1 MELPA
6 AGEHVFAVEGIEKK
20 RIRKGKIEYLVKWRG
35 WSPKYNT
42 WEPEENILDPRL
54 LLAFQHRERQEQ
66 LMGYRK
72 RGPKP
77 KHLLLQVPSF
87 ARRSSIPAGFEDT
100 SPDVEDIP
108 KSDHIQVQRP
118 QPQQYQLN
126 SKKHHQYQ
134 PSSQEVPADQLTNS
148 KKKYIYQLNS
158 KKHHH
163 YEPDPNMYDTQ
174 ASRLKKVVKVQEA
187 GNKPANPG
195 WNLPLAL
202 QQKWVRDKDTG
213 CLSKVKELAVE
224 VRKPVPKEGV
234 SEHAL
239 KPDPKDA
246 TLPSSVSSKMKIIKN
261 KNKNGRIV
269 IVMSK
274 YMDSHKV
281 HGAKGKHGESSNG
294 EKIQSG
300 GENNEGHRTKIVE
313 NGIPKEICGSS
324 SLPAADH
331 PQKCSPKDRHFFK
344 PSPSTAEEY
353 NTEVARGQADLP
365 DDLPLQLTASSPST
379 SWPADANI
387 PTPTIMDHIKI
398 PSYSSSRKRKLSN
411 PVDERTVSKSCLTSR
426 SLSVPSAGVDPP
438 QEKPMDLHCSGRSST
453 YAYDAMDCG
462 DQEEP
467 IDLSCPKTK
476 RLTEPETQPEL
487 LTQTEPQP
495 ELVKQPELQSE
506 LVKQPELQPEL
517 VKQPEPQPEL
527 VKQPELQPELVKQPE
542 PQPELVKQPEP
553 QPELVK
559 QPELQPELVKQ
570 PELQPELQKQPEP
583 QLELVKE
590 PELQPELVKQPEPQ
604 LELVK
609 QPELQPELQKQPE
622 LQPELVK
629 QPEPQPELQARPVDK
644 DVPEDTQKSSKAGPA
659 EKIRPFMGNIIITD
673 ITTNSLT
680 VTFKEYV
687 SF

>member
-54 LLAFQHRERQEQ
+54 LVAFQYRERQEQ

-87 ARRSSIPAGFEDT
+87 ARRSSIPAGFEDS
-100 SPDVEDIP
+100 SPDVEDSP
-108 KSDHIQVQRP
+108 KSDAVPVQRC

-134 PSSQEVPADQLTNS
+134 PSSQELPVDQLANS

-163 YEPDPNMYDTQ
+163 YEPDPNMYDAQ
-174 ASRLKKVVKVQEA
+174 ASKLKKVVKVQEA
-187 GNKPANPG
+187 ASKPANPG

-224 VRKPVPKEGV
+224 VRKPAPKDAE
-234 SEHAL
+234 SEQAL
-239 KPDPKDA
+239 KPNPKDA

-274 YMDSHKV
+274 YMDSNKV
-281 HGAKGKHGESSNG
+281 HGAKGKHGESSSG
-294 EKIQSG
+294 EKTQSG
-300 GENNEGHRTKIVE
+300 QPSENRSKMVE
-313 NGIPKEICGSS
+313 NGIPKEICSSS
-324 SLPAADH
+324 SLPTADH

-365 DDLPLQLTASSPST
+365 DDLPLQLTASSPPT
-379 SWPADANI
+379 SWPADGNV
-387 PTPTIMDHIKI
+387 PTSTIMDHIRI
-398 PSYSSSRKRKLSN
+398 PSYPSSRKRKLTE
-411 PVDERTVSKSCLTSR
+411 PVDERRVSKTMLASR
-426 SLSVPSAGVDPP
+426 SLGVSSTALSPP
-438 QEKPMDLHCSGRSST
+438 QDKPMDLHCTGRITT
-453 YAYDAMDCG
+453 YAMDYG
-462 DQEEP
+462 GQEEP
-467 IDLSCPKTK
+467 MDLSCPKTK
-476 RLTEPETQPEL
+476 RQTQPEIQPDNEL
-487 LTQTEPQP
+487 EPQP
-495 ELVKQPELQSE
+495 EPAPQLEAQTP
-506 LVKQPELQPEL
+506 PAP
-517 VKQPEPQPEL
+517 QPEPSPT
-527 VKQPELQPELVKQPE
+527 PT
-542 PQPELVKQPEP
+542 
-553 QPELVK
+553 
-559 QPELQPELVKQ
+559 
-570 PELQPELQKQPEP
+570 
-583 QLELVKE
+583 
-590 PELQPELVKQPEPQ
+590 
-604 LELVK
+604 
-609 QPELQPELQKQPE
+609 
-622 LQPELVK
+622 
-629 QPEPQPELQARPVDK
+629 AS
-644 DVPEDTQKSSKAGPA
+644 EDTQKKTKAAPA
-659 EKIRPFMGNIIITD
+659 KRMSPFMGNIIITD
-673 ITTNSLT
+673 VTTNSLT

>member
-54 LLAFQHRERQEQ
+54 LVAFQHRERQEQ
-66 LMGYRK
+66 QMGYRK

-87 ARRSSIPAGFEDT
+87 ARRSSIPAGFEET
-100 SPDVEDIP
+100 SQDGEGIL
-108 KSDHIQVQRP
+108 KSEPVQVQRS

-134 PSSQEVPADQLTNS
+134 PSSQEVPADQLISS
-148 KKKYIYQLNS
+148 KKKFIYQLNS

-163 YEPDPNMYDTQ
+163 YEPDPSMYDPQ
-174 ASRLKKVVKVQEA
+174 ASRLKEVVKVQETA
-187 GNKPANPG
+187 SKPANPG

-224 VRKPVPKEGV
+224 VRKPAVKEAE

-239 KPDPKDA
+239 KPNPKDA
-246 TLPSSVSSKMKIIKN
+246 TLPSAISSKMKIIKN

-274 YMDSHKV
+274 YMDSNKV
-281 HGAKGKHGESSNG
+281 HGAKGKHGESSRE
-294 EKIQSG
+294 EKPQNIKPP
-300 GENNEGHRTKIVE
+300 ENNPPHRIKMVEHPE
-313 NGIPKEICGSS
+313 NGIPKEICNGS
-324 SLPAADH
+324 SLPTAEH
-331 PQKCSPKDRHFFK
+331 PIKCSPKDRHFSK

-365 DDLPLQLTASSPST
+365 DDLPLQLTASSPPA
-379 SWPADANI
+379 SWAVDTNI
-387 PTPTIMDHIKI
+387 PTPTAVDQIRI
-398 PSYSSSRKRKLSN
+398 PSFPNDRKRKLSD
-411 PVDERTVSKSCLTSR
+411 PVESRNVSKAYLTSR
-426 SLSVPSAGVDPP
+426 SFSVPSTVVTPP
-438 QEKPMDLHCSGRSST
+438 QDKPMDLHCSDRRLSST
-453 YAYDAMDCG
+453 CTYEVMDSG
-462 DQEEP
+462 SQEEP
-467 IDLSCPKTK
+467 MDLSCPKTK
-476 RLTEPETQPEL
+476 KLAEPETQ
-487 LTQTEPQP
+487 
-495 ELVKQPELQSE
+495 SE
-506 LVKQPELQPEL
+506 ME
-517 VKQPEPQPEL
+517 PEPGPA
-527 VKQPELQPELVKQPE
+527 VKDTP
-542 PQPELVKQPEP
+542 
-553 QPELVK
+553 
-559 QPELQPELVKQ
+559 
-570 PELQPELQKQPEP
+570 
-583 QLELVKE
+583 
-590 PELQPELVKQPEPQ
+590 
-604 LELVK
+604 
-609 QPELQPELQKQPE
+609 
-622 LQPELVK
+622 
-629 QPEPQPELQARPVDK
+629 PVA
-644 DVPEDTQKSSKAGPA
+644 EDTQQSTEKSKEAPA
-659 EKIRPFMGNIIITD
+659 KKISPFMGNIIITD

>member
-54 LLAFQHRERQEQ
+54 LVAFQHRERQEQ

-87 ARRSSIPAGFEDT
+87 ARRSSIPAGFEE
-100 SPDVEDIP
+100 SPDAEGSL
-108 KSDHIQVQRP
+108 KSDPVHVQRP

-134 PSSQEVPADQLTNS
+134 PSSQEVPPDQLTNG
-148 KKKYIYQLNS
+148 KRKFIYQLNS

-163 YEPDPNMYDTQ
+163 YEPDPNMYDAQ
-174 ASRLKKVVKVQEA
+174 ASRLKEVVKVQETTS
-187 GNKPANPG
+187 KPANPG

-224 VRKPVPKEGV
+224 ARKPAVKEPE

-239 KPDPKDA
+239 KPNPKDA
-246 TLPSSVSSKMKIIKN
+246 TLPSSISSKMKIIKN

-274 YMDSHKV
+274 YMDNKV
-281 HGAKGKHGESSNG
+281 HGAKGKHGESSSH
-294 EKIQSG
+294 EKPQNANPS
-300 GENNEGHRTKIVE
+300 ENNPAHTKMLEHLE
-313 NGIPKEICGSS
+313 NGIPKEIGNGS
-324 SLPAADH
+324 SLPAAEH
-331 PQKCSPKDRHFFK
+331 PIKCSPKDRHFSK

-365 DDLPLQLTASSPST
+365 DDLPLQLTASSPLT
-379 SWPADANI
+379 SWAVDTNI
-387 PTPTIMDHIKI
+387 PTPTAVDQIRI
-398 PSYSSSRKRKLSN
+398 PSFPSDRKRKLSD
-411 PVDERTVSKSCLTSR
+411 PVEDRSVSKTYLASR
-426 SLSVPSAGVDPP
+426 SFSVPSAVVTPP
-438 QEKPMDLHCSGRSST
+438 QDAPMDLHCSVPRHSSSST
-453 YAYDAMDCG
+453 CTYEVMDSG
-462 DQEEP
+462 SQEEP
-467 IDLSCPKTK
+467 MDLSCPKTK
-476 RLTEPETQPEL
+476 KQGEPE
-487 LTQTEPQP
+487 
-495 ELVKQPELQSE
+495 V
-506 LVKQPELQPEL
+506 
-517 VKQPEPQPEL
+517 QPEPEPA
-527 VKQPELQPELVKQPE
+527 VKHNP
-542 PQPELVKQPEP
+542 
-553 QPELVK
+553 
-559 QPELQPELVKQ
+559 
-570 PELQPELQKQPEP
+570 
-583 QLELVKE
+583 
-590 PELQPELVKQPEPQ
+590 
-604 LELVK
+604 
-609 QPELQPELQKQPE
+609 
-622 LQPELVK
+622 
-629 QPEPQPELQARPVDK
+629 PV
-644 DVPEDTQKSSKAGPA
+644 VEDTQKAT
-659 EKIRPFMGNIIITD
+659 EKSEEAPVKKISPFMGNIIITD

>member
-54 LLAFQHRERQEQ
+54 LVAFQHRERQEQ

-87 ARRSSIPAGFEDT
+87 ARRSSIPAGFEET
-100 SPDVEDIP
+100 SPDADGNT
-108 KSDHIQVQRP
+108 KSDLIQVQRS

-134 PSSQEVPADQLTNS
+134 PSSQEVPADQLANS
-148 KKKYIYQLNS
+148 KKKFIYQLNS

-174 ASRLKKVVKVQEA
+174 ASRLKEVVKVQESA
-187 GNKPANPG
+187 NKPSNPG

-224 VRKPVPKEGV
+224 VRKPAVKEAE

-239 KPDPKDA
+239 KPNPKDA
-246 TLPSSVSSKMKIIKN
+246 TLPNSGNSKMKIIKN

-274 YMDSHKV
+274 YMDSNKV
-281 HGAKGKHGESSNG
+281 HGTKGKHGESSRE
-294 EKIQSG
+294 EKPQNTKPS
-300 GENNEGHRTKIVE
+300 ENNPANRTKMVEHPE
-313 NGIPKEICGSS
+313 NGIPKEFCNGSS
-324 SLPAADH
+324 LSVAEH
-331 PQKCSPKDRHFFK
+331 PIKCSPKDRHFSK

-365 DDLPLQLTASSPST
+365 DDLPLQLTASSPPT
-379 SWPADANI
+379 SWPVDTNI
-387 PTPTIMDHIKI
+387 PTITAVDQIRI
-398 PSYSSSRKRKLSN
+398 PSFPGDRKRKLSD
-411 PVDERTVSKSCLTSR
+411 PVEDRSVAKIYLTSR
-426 SLSVPSAGVDPP
+426 SFSGPSTVVTPP
-438 QEKPMDLHCSGRSST
+438 QDKPMDLHCSGTRQSST
-453 YAYDAMDCG
+453 CTYEAMG
-462 DQEEP
+462 SQEEP
-467 IDLSCPKTK
+467 MDLSCPKAK
-476 RLTEPETQPEL
+476 KNVEAEI
-487 LTQTEPQP
+487 
-495 ELVKQPELQSE
+495 
-506 LVKQPELQPEL
+506 
-517 VKQPEPQPEL
+517 QPEPEYEPVLEPA
-527 VKQPELQPELVKQPE
+527 VKDTPPMT
-542 PQPELVKQPEP
+542 
-553 QPELVK
+553 
-559 QPELQPELVKQ
+559 
-570 PELQPELQKQPEP
+570 
-583 QLELVKE
+583 
-590 PELQPELVKQPEPQ
+590 
-604 LELVK
+604 
-609 QPELQPELQKQPE
+609 
-622 LQPELVK
+622 
-629 QPEPQPELQARPVDK
+629 
-644 DVPEDTQKSSKAGPA
+644 EDTQKST
-659 EKIRPFMGNIIITD
+659 EKSTEAPVEKTPFMGNIIITD

>member
-54 LLAFQHRERQEQ
+54 LVAFQHRERQEQ

-77 KHLLLQVPSF
+77 KHLILQVPSF
-87 ARRSSIPAGFEDT
+87 ARRSCIPAGFEESSQDAEA
-100 SPDVEDIP
+100 SF
-108 KSDHIQVQRP
+108 KSDPVPVQRP

-134 PSSQEVPADQLTNS
+134 PSSQEIPTDQPTNG
-148 KKKYIYQLNS
+148 KKKFIYQLNS

-163 YEPDPNMYDTQ
+163 YEPDPSMYDAQ
-174 ASRLKKVVKVQEA
+174 ASRLKEVVKVQEPA
-187 GNKPANPG
+187 SKPANPG

-224 VRKPVPKEGV
+224 VRKTAVKDAE

-239 KPDPKDA
+239 KPNPKDA
-246 TLPSSVSSKMKIIKN
+246 TLPSTLSSKMKIIKN

-274 YMDSHKV
+274 YMDSNKV
-281 HGAKGKHGESSNG
+281 HGAKGKHGESSG
-294 EKIQSG
+294 EVKPQNAKPS
-300 GENNEGHRTKIVE
+300 ENNPAHTTKMVEHPE
-313 NGIPKEICGSS
+313 NGIPKELRNGG
-324 SLPAADH
+324 SLPGAEH
-331 PQKCSPKDRHFFK
+331 PIKCSPKDRHFSK

-365 DDLPLQLTASSPST
+365 DDLPLQLTASSPMT
-379 SWPADANI
+379 SWAVDTNI
-387 PTPTIMDHIKI
+387 PTPTSVDHIRI
-398 PSYSSSRKRKLSN
+398 PSFTSDRKRKISD
-411 PVDERTVSKSCLTSR
+411 PADDRSVSKTYLTSR
-426 SLSVPSAGVDPP
+426 SFSVPSTVVTPP
-438 QEKPMDLHCSGRSST
+438 QDKPMDLHCSGPRHSST
-453 YAYDAMDCG
+453 CTYEATDS
-462 DQEEP
+462 QEEP
-467 IDLSCPKTK
+467 MDLSCPKTK
-476 RLTEPETQPEL
+476 KQEEIQPEI
-487 LTQTEPQP
+487 
-495 ELVKQPELQSE
+495 
-506 LVKQPELQPEL
+506 
-517 VKQPEPQPEL
+517 QPEP
-527 VKQPELQPELVKQPE
+527 E
-542 PQPELVKQPEP
+542 PAVTNAP
-553 QPELVK
+553 
-559 QPELQPELVKQ
+559 
-570 PELQPELQKQPEP
+570 
-583 QLELVKE
+583 
-590 PELQPELVKQPEPQ
+590 
-604 LELVK
+604 
-609 QPELQPELQKQPE
+609 
-622 LQPELVK
+622 
-629 QPEPQPELQARPVDK
+629 PVI
-644 DVPEDTQKSSKAGPA
+644 EDEQKSKEKPA
-659 EKIRPFMGNIIITD
+659 KKISPFMGNIIITD

>member
-54 LLAFQHRERQEQ
+54 LVAFQHRERQEQ

-87 ARRSSIPAGFEDT
+87 ARRSSIPAGFEET
-100 SPDVEDIP
+100 SQDAEGNL
-108 KSDHIQVQRP
+108 KSDPIQAQQRS

-134 PSSQEVPADQLTNS
+134 PSSQEVPGDQLASN
-148 KKKYIYQLNS
+148 KKKFIYQLNS

-174 ASRLKKVVKVQEA
+174 ASRLKEVVKVQEA
-187 GNKPANPG
+187 ASKPANPG

-202 QQKWVRDKDTG
+202 QQKWIRDKDTG
-213 CLSKVKELAVE
+213 CLNKVKELAVE
-224 VRKPVPKEGV
+224 VRKPAVKEAE

-239 KPDPKDA
+239 KPNPKDA
-246 TLPSSVSSKMKIIKN
+246 TLPSAISSKMKIIKN

-274 YMDSHKV
+274 YMDSNKV
-281 HGAKGKHGESSNG
+281 HGAKGKHGESSREDKPQNM
-294 EKIQSG
+294 KTS
-300 GENNEGHRTKIVE
+300 ENNPAHATKLEEHLE
-313 NGIPKEICGSS
+313 NGIPKEICNGSS
-324 SLPAADH
+324 LSVAEH
-331 PQKCSPKDRHFFK
+331 PIKCSPKDRHFSK

-365 DDLPLQLTASSPST
+365 DDLPLQLTASSPLT
-379 SWPADANI
+379 SWAVDTNI
-387 PTPTIMDHIKI
+387 PTPTAVDQIRI
-398 PSYSSSRKRKLSN
+398 PSFPADRKRKLSD
-411 PVDERTVSKSCLTSR
+411 PVEDRSVSKIYLSSR
-426 SLSVPSAGVDPP
+426 SFSVPSTVVTPP
-438 QEKPMDLHCSGRSST
+438 QDKPMDLHCNGPRQSSVCT
-453 YAYDAMDCG
+453 YEDLG
-462 DQEEP
+462 SQEEP
-467 IDLSCPKTK
+467 MDLSCPKTNK
-476 RLTEPETQPEL
+476 QAQAETPPEPEPA
-487 LTQTEPQP
+487 
-495 ELVKQPELQSE
+495 VKDAP
-506 LVKQPELQPEL
+506 
-517 VKQPEPQPEL
+517 
-527 VKQPELQPELVKQPE
+527 
-542 PQPELVKQPEP
+542 
-553 QPELVK
+553 
-559 QPELQPELVKQ
+559 
-570 PELQPELQKQPEP
+570 
-583 QLELVKE
+583 
-590 PELQPELVKQPEPQ
+590 
-604 LELVK
+604 
-609 QPELQPELQKQPE
+609 
-622 LQPELVK
+622 
-629 QPEPQPELQARPVDK
+629 PVT
-644 DVPEDTQKSSKAGPA
+644 EDTQISTEASKEAPVK
-659 EKIRPFMGNIIITD
+659 KISPFMGNIIITD

>member
-87 ARRSSIPAGFEDT
+87 ARRSSIPASLEEISQDAEG
-100 SPDVEDIP
+100 SL
-108 KSDHIQVQRP
+108 KSDPIQVQRS

-134 PSSQEVPADQLTNS
+134 PSNQEVPADQLING
-148 KKKYIYQLNS
+148 KKKFIYQLNS

-163 YEPDPNMYDTQ
+163 YEPDPNMYDPQ
-174 ASRLKKVVKVQEA
+174 ASRLKEVVKVQEPA
-187 GNKPANPG
+187 SKPANPG

-202 QQKWVRDKDTG
+202 QQKWIRDKDTG

-224 VRKPVPKEGV
+224 VRKPAVKEAE

-239 KPDPKDA
+239 KPNPKDA
-246 TLPSSVSSKMKIIKN
+246 SLPSAISSKMKIIKN

-274 YMDSHKV
+274 YMDSNKV
-281 HGAKGKHGESSNG
+281 HGAKGKHGESSRE
-294 EKIQSG
+294 EKPQNTKPS
-300 GENNEGHRTKIVE
+300 ENNPAHRTKMVEHPE
-313 NGIPKEICGSS
+313 NGIPKEICNGSP
-324 SLPAADH
+324 LPAAEH
-331 PQKCSPKDRHFFK
+331 PIKCSPKDRHFSK

-365 DDLPLQLTASSPST
+365 DDLPLQLTASSPPA
-379 SWPADANI
+379 SWAVDNNI
-387 PTPTIMDHIKI
+387 LTPTALDQIRI
-398 PSYSSSRKRKLSN
+398 PSFPSDRKRKLSN
-411 PVDERTVSKSCLTSR
+411 PVENMNVSKVFLTSR
-426 SLSVPSAGVDPP
+426 SISVPGTVVMPP
-438 QEKPMDLHCSGRSST
+438 QDKPMDLHCSSRRHSSAST
-453 YAYDAMDCG
+453 HEVMDSG
-462 DQEEP
+462 SQEEP
-467 IDLSCPKTK
+467 MDLSCPKTK
-476 RLTEPETQPEL
+476 KLVEPEVQPEL
-487 LTQTEPQP
+487 EA
-495 ELVKQPELQSE
+495 K
-506 LVKQPELQPEL
+506 
-517 VKQPEPQPEL
+517 PEPA
-527 VKQPELQPELVKQPE
+527 VKDTP
-542 PQPELVKQPEP
+542 
-553 QPELVK
+553 
-559 QPELQPELVKQ
+559 
-570 PELQPELQKQPEP
+570 
-583 QLELVKE
+583 
-590 PELQPELVKQPEPQ
+590 
-604 LELVK
+604 
-609 QPELQPELQKQPE
+609 
-622 LQPELVK
+622 
-629 QPEPQPELQARPVDK
+629 PVS
-644 DVPEDTQKSSKAGPA
+644 EDTQKSA
-659 EKIRPFMGNIIITD
+659 EKSKEAPVKKISPFMGNIIITD

>member
-54 LLAFQHRERQEQ
+54 LVAFQHRERQEQ

-87 ARRSSIPAGFEDT
+87 ARRSCIPAGFEESSQDAEV
-100 SPDVEDIP
+100 SI
-108 KSDHIQVQRP
+108 KSDPIPVQRP

-134 PSSQEVPADQLTNS
+134 PSSQEVPADQPTNG
-148 KKKYIYQLNS
+148 KKKFIYQLNS

-163 YEPDPNMYDTQ
+163 YEPDPNMYDAQ
-174 ASRLKKVVKVQEA
+174 ASRLKEVVKVQEPA
-187 GNKPANPG
+187 SKPANPG

-202 QQKWVRDKDTG
+202 QQKWIRDKDTG

-224 VRKPVPKEGV
+224 MRKPAVKDAE

-239 KPDPKDA
+239 KPNPKDA
-246 TLPSSVSSKMKIIKN
+246 TLPSAISSKMKIIKN

-274 YMDSHKV
+274 YMDGNKV
-281 HGAKGKHGESSNG
+281 HGAKGKHGESSSEVKPQNT
-294 EKIQSG
+294 KPS
-300 GENNEGHRTKIVE
+300 ENNPAHTTKIVEHPE
-313 NGIPKEICGSS
+313 NGIPKELCNGR
-324 SLPAADH
+324 SLPAAEH
-331 PQKCSPKDRHFFK
+331 PIKCSPKDRHFSK

-365 DDLPLQLTASSPST
+365 DDLPLQLTASSPMT
-379 SWPADANI
+379 SWAVDTNI
-387 PTPTIMDHIKI
+387 PTPTSVEQIRI
-398 PSYSSSRKRKLSN
+398 PSFPNDRKRKLSD
-411 PVDERTVSKSCLTSR
+411 PAEDRSVSKTYLASR
-426 SLSVPSAGVDPP
+426 SFSVPSTVVTPP
-438 QEKPMDLHCSGRSST
+438 QDKPMDLHCNGPRHSST
-453 YAYDAMDCG
+453 STFEVVDSG
-462 DQEEP
+462 SQEEP
-467 IDLSCPKTK
+467 MDLSCPKTK
-476 RLTEPETQPEL
+476 KQVEPEI
-487 LTQTEPQP
+487 
-495 ELVKQPELQSE
+495 
-506 LVKQPELQPEL
+506 
-517 VKQPEPQPEL
+517 QPEP
-527 VKQPELQPELVKQPE
+527 E
-542 PQPELVKQPEP
+542 PAVTNTP
-553 QPELVK
+553 
-559 QPELQPELVKQ
+559 
-570 PELQPELQKQPEP
+570 
-583 QLELVKE
+583 
-590 PELQPELVKQPEPQ
+590 
-604 LELVK
+604 
-609 QPELQPELQKQPE
+609 
-622 LQPELVK
+622 
-629 QPEPQPELQARPVDK
+629 PVM
-644 DVPEDTQKSSKAGPA
+644 EDTQQSTEKSKEAPVKNTIS
-659 EKIRPFMGNIIITD
+659 PFMGNIIITD

>member
-54 LLAFQHRERQEQ
+54 LVAFQHRERQEQ

-87 ARRSSIPAGFEDT
+87 ARRSSIPAGLEDT
-100 SPDVEDIP
+100 SPDVEDCP
-108 KSDHIQVQRP
+108 KSDPVPVQRP

-134 PSSQEVPADQLTNS
+134 PSNQEVPADQLTNS

-163 YEPDPNMYDTQ
+163 YEPDPNMYDAQ
-174 ASRLKKVVKVQEA
+174 ASRLKKVVKVQETV
-187 GNKPANPG
+187 GKPANPG

-224 VRKPVPKEGV
+224 VRKPAPKEAE

-281 HGAKGKHGESSNG
+281 HGAKGKHGESSSG
-294 EKIQSG
+294 EKTQSG
-300 GENNEGHRTKIVE
+300 SENNPAHRTKMVE
-313 NGIPKEICGSS
+313 NGIPKEICSSS

-379 SWPADANI
+379 TWPADANI
-387 PTPTIMDHIKI
+387 PTPTIMDHIRI
-398 PSYSSSRKRKLSN
+398 PAYPSSRKRKLSD
-411 PVDERTVSKSCLTSR
+411 PVDERSVSKSSLASR
-426 SLSVPSAGVDPP
+426 NLSVPSTGVGPP
-438 QEKPMDLHCSGRSST
+438 QDKPIDLHCRGRSST
-453 YAYDAMDCG
+453 TAYDPMDCC

-467 IDLSCPKTK
+467 MDLSCPKTK
-476 RLTEPETQPEL
+476 RQTKSEIPSEP
-487 LTQTEPQP
+487 
-495 ELVKQPELQSE
+495 
-506 LVKQPELQPEL
+506 QPELQPEL
-517 VKQPEPQPEL
+517 KPQSEPLPELEPQPETQPELEPQPEPQRELEPQPEPQPEHEKQPEPQPEL
-527 VKQPELQPELVKQPE
+527 EPE
-542 PQPELVKQPEP
+542 PQP
-553 QPELVK
+553 
-559 QPELQPELVKQ
+559 
-570 PELQPELQKQPEP
+570 
-583 QLELVKE
+583 
-590 PELQPELVKQPEPQ
+590 
-604 LELVK
+604 
-609 QPELQPELQKQPE
+609 
-622 LQPELVK
+622 
-629 QPEPQPELQARPVDK
+629 AGK
-644 DVPEDTQKSSKAGPA
+644 DVRQDTQKSTKETSAK
-659 EKIRPFMGNIIITD
+659 KICPFMGNIIITD

>member
-54 LLAFQHRERQEQ
+54 LVAFQHRERQEQ

-100 SPDVEDIP
+100 SPDVEDCP
-108 KSDHIQVQRP
+108 KSDPIPVQRP

-163 YEPDPNMYDTQ
+163 YEPDPNMYDAQ

-187 GNKPANPG
+187 DGKPANPG

-224 VRKPVPKEGV
+224 VRKPAPKEAE

-281 HGAKGKHGESSNG
+281 HGAKGKHGESSSG
-294 EKIQSG
+294 EKTQSG
-300 GENNEGHRTKIVE
+300 GENNPAHRTKMVE
-313 NGIPKEICGSS
+313 NGIPKEICSSS

-387 PTPTIMDHIKI
+387 PTPTIMDHIRI
-398 PSYSSSRKRKLSN
+398 PAYPSSRKRKLSDS
-411 PVDERTVSKSCLTSR
+411 VDERSVSKSFLASR
-426 SLSVPSAGVDPP
+426 SLSVPSTGVGPP
-438 QEKPMDLHCSGRSST
+438 QDKPMDLHCRGRSST
-453 YAYDAMDCG
+453 YAYDPMDCG

-467 IDLSCPKTK
+467 IDLSCRKTK
-476 RLTEPETQPEL
+476 Q
-487 LTQTEPQP
+487 QTESEIPP
-495 ELVKQPELQSE
+495 EP
-506 LVKQPELQPEL
+506 
-517 VKQPEPQPEL
+517 QPEPQPEL
-527 VKQPELQPELVKQPE
+527 KPQSEPQPELEPQPDPQPELEPQPE
-542 PQPELVKQPEP
+542 PQPELET
-553 QPELVK
+553 
-559 QPELQPELVKQ
+559 
-570 PELQPELQKQPEP
+570 
-583 QLELVKE
+583 
-590 PELQPELVKQPEPQ
+590 
-604 LELVK
+604 
-609 QPELQPELQKQPE
+609 
-622 LQPELVK
+622 
-629 QPEPQPELQARPVDK
+629 QPEPQPELQQQPEPQSELQQPEPQPTVK
-644 DVPEDTQKSSKAGPA
+644 DVREDTQKSTKAAPA
-659 EKIRPFMGNIIITD
+659 EKICPFMGNIIITD